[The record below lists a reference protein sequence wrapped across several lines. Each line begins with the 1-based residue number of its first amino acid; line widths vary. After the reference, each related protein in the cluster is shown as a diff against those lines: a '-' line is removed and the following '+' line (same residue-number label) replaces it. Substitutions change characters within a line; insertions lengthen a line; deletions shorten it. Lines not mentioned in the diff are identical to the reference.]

1 MITAYNAQNY
11 AQQWFFE
18 KAFASLAA
26 IGKLTDKEI
35 ELGRFTSLDGYFA
48 HMGDLISINPSF
60 ALIPSDEQPCVI
72 NANERTIT
80 LPKTFAT
87 CGGVVG
93 DTMCEIVTFI
103 IDRYFDYVDLAT
115 TNICIQWSTPDKKE
129 GISHISLIDLDTE
142 PGKIRFGWPLTSE
155 LTAAAGNIEFS
166 VRCFAEKKD
175 TKEMVYIFNTI
186 PAKLP
191 IKASLNVKGGTIE
204 SNIAGLFETFVEN
217 SLNPSFSTPAPVTFT
232 SGDLVK
238 QEKIDENDQ
247 LVLAS
252 YADVADNGH
261 IQYVWYF
268 KEGATPE
275 TADNVAA
282 IQIKGTE
289 DSRYEQKEVY
299 EEIVPMPTEREGNTQ
314 YYVKA
319 EGSTKYTLWIE
330 KELPEQTYY
339 RRLTVLRL
347 KTKNEIGDTELS
359 KTVTGIYW
367 VGATN
372 YTGSDVINNTITLD
386 NGETVTVTIP
396 GYNKTPEVSS
406 TRCYIPLP
414 ADIKIENLPVDKFIK
429 DGKAKL
435 AMIVNEDGGNPNR
448 SYSWYTDNKSADVTN
463 ADTLVEATTKD
474 IEVTTPG
481 WYRGYVESELN
492 RTTKDG
498 ASSVCRVLAE
508 PVKPELALEYC
519 IDPAKNADI
528 ADNWKSIEDIINDKD
543 NIVLGT
549 IIRLRPR
556 VAEDFASNKLLSD
569 EIRYEWHV
577 KISDGKDQLLTD
589 EDVGDNSMLASSP
602 NNTPYLDVRCLAN
615 DNAYSYY
622 CIVTNV
628 LKEHIGEKVNEHTA
642 AFVEADYPNLF
653 IIQ

>member
-1 MITAYNAQNY
+1 MITVYNAQNY

-93 DTMCEIVTFI
+93 DTMCEIVTFV

-175 TKEMVYIFNTI
+175 TKEMVYIFNTV

-204 SNIAGLFETFVEN
+204 SNVAGLFETFVEN

-268 KEGATPE
+268 KEGATPK
-275 TADNVAA
+275 TADNIQA
-282 IQIKGTE
+282 ITIEGTK
-289 DSRYEQKEVY
+289 DARYEQKEVY
-299 EEIVPMPTEREGNTQ
+299 EEIIPMPTSRKGNTQ
-314 YYVKA
+314 YFVKA
-319 EGSTKYTLWIE
+319 KNEADKYILWVE

-339 RRLTVLRL
+339 KRLTILRF
-347 KTKNEIGDTELS
+347 KTATEIGNIDQS
-359 KTVTGIYW
+359 KTIAGIYW

-386 NGETVTVTIP
+386 NGETVTVAIP
-396 GYNKTPEVSS
+396 GYNKTSETSS
-406 TRCYIPLP
+406 TRCYIPFP
-414 ADIKIENLPVDKFIK
+414 ANITIEPLPVDKFIK

-435 AMIVNEDGGNPNR
+435 TMDISEDGGNPTR
-448 SYSWYTDNKSADVTN
+448 TYTWRVNTLNAEVTET
-463 ADTLVEATTKD
+463 DKLEALTKD

-492 RTTKDG
+492 RTTKDE

-508 PVKPELALEYC
+508 PIKPELTLEYC
-519 IDPAKNADI
+519 IDPAKDT
-528 ADNWKSIEDIINDKD
+528 DNWKSIENIINDKD

-556 VAEDFASNKLLSD
+556 VAEEFASNKLLSD

-577 KISDGKDQLLTD
+577 KISDGKDQLLSD
-589 EDVGDNSMLASSP
+589 ADIGDNSMLASSP
-602 NNTPYLDVRCLAN
+602 KNAPYLDVRCLAN

-628 LKEHIGEKVNEHTA
+628 LKEHVGEEIKEHTA